1 MRPRRARLR
10 AAGGRCARMRQCS
23 EEMRTDERKPI
34 MKRNIARREF
44 VRAGSIL
51 AAGAAFGGVGA
62 CLEGCAKED
71 SVTSGAASAALAVK
85 VEDGAF
91 YVNGSKKGIPYS
103 GDALHLSPNPK
114 AGKLCVE
121 YHDGEGA
128 LGVFV
133 KEWE

>member
-1 MRPRRARLR
+1 MPGRLR
-10 AAGGRCARMRQCS
+10 HGRLG
-23 EEMRTDERKPI
+23 DERRCGRSP
-34 MKRNIARREF
+34 
-44 VRAGSIL
+44 V
-51 AAGAAFGGVGA
+51 
-62 CLEGCAKED
+62 
-71 SVTSGAASAALAVK
+71 VK

-103 GDALHLSPNPK
+103 GDALHLSPHPT
-114 AGKLCVE
+114 AGTLCVE

>member
-1 MRPRRARLR
+1 MRACGLR
-10 AAGGRCARMRQCS
+10 AG
-23 EEMRTDERKPI
+23 
-34 MKRNIARREF
+34 
-44 VRAGSIL
+44 
-51 AAGAAFGGVGA
+51 AAGAAP
-62 CLEGCAKED
+62 
-71 SVTSGAASAALAVK
+71 AVK
-85 VEDGAF
+85 VQDGAF

>member
-1 MRPRRARLR
+1 MRACGLR
-10 AAGGRCARMRQCS
+10 AG
-23 EEMRTDERKPI
+23 
-34 MKRNIARREF
+34 
-44 VRAGSIL
+44 
-51 AAGAAFGGVGA
+51 AAGAAP
-62 CLEGCAKED
+62 
-71 SVTSGAASAALAVK
+71 AVK
-85 VEDGAF
+85 VQDGAF

-133 KEWE
+133 KEWEWAARAVRLIREATHGKGAGRMLPAPLPWSIAA